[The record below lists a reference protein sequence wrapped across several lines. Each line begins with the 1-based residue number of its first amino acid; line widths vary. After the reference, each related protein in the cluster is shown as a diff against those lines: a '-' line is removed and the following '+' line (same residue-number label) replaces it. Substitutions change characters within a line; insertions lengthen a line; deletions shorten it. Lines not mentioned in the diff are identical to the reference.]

1 MTRHSPCGYKCQ
13 YKDGVPVSGPTPL
26 AANQGNTITVED
38 LFYNVPTRLAA
49 LRSSAEEFNKI
60 NDVVTKY
67 AIHNAGVGF
76 ALKKLGE
83 VGVDV
88 KTTATSTVVDNI
100 RTVYGPSVAKEL
112 IEFSLE
118 EEKLKFRVHGFI
130 SNVNYNVK
138 KMIFLLF
145 INNRLVDSTA
155 IKRAIDHVYASY
167 LPKGSFPFVYMSLH
181 IAPQNVDVN
190 VHPTKHEVLPP
201 SGLLSSRGSNRA
213 WRRSCSTATPVG
225 LSTPRSCY
233 LVLGSP

>member
-1 MTRHSPCGYKCQ
+1 M
-13 YKDGVPVSGPTPL
+13 
-26 AANQGNTITVED
+26 ED

-49 LRSSAEEFNKI
+49 LRSSAEVFNKI
-60 NDVVTKY
+60 ADVVTKY

-76 ALKKLGE
+76 ALKKMGE

-112 IEFSLE
+112 IEFFLE

-130 SNVNYNVK
+130 SNVKN
-138 KMIFLLF
+138 MIFLLF

-201 SGLLSSRGSNRA
+201 SVLLSSRGSNRA